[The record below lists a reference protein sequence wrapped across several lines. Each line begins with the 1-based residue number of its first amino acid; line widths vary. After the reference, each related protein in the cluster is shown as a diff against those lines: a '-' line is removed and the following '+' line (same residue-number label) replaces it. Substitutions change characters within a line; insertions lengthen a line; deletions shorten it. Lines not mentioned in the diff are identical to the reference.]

1 MKRLQTVANGFKS
14 HLPKSS
20 MNKKVHIETPV
31 LAKMWMA
38 FNLVRNSALLPLT
51 RRTFRSKISHVTSV
65 KEFEKS

>member
-1 MKRLQTVANGFKS
+1 MAVNGFKS

-38 FNLVRNSALLPLT
+38 LNLVRNSALLPLT
-51 RRTFRSKISHVTSV
+51 RRTFRSKI
-65 KEFEKS
+65 